1 MDTADLEIVI
11 SVKSAGSFASAARAR
26 GIDPSIVSRTVSSVE
41 KQLGVRLFHR
51 STRKLLVTEAGEAYI
66 EQIEPLLDE
75 LSAAAARVSTDAKT
89 VQGTVRLSAPV
100 SIGRALLLPH
110 LEAFRSSHP
119 EIMLE
124 CYFDDRV
131 TDLVG
136 DGIDVA
142 VRMAPS
148 ITGNL
153 ICTYQLQ
160 TRYRVVATPDWLAK
174 SSSLDDPS
182 ALTDLDCIL
191 FTLPGFRDQ
200 WAFRCKEGSTQS
212 IPVKGKLLFSNG
224 DSVVDAMLDGLGPAL
239 LVDAL
244 IEQHLETGRCVDQI
258 PNYEVTATTFDTA
271 AWIVYPSKNYMPK
284 KTRAVIDF
292 IKEKMG

>member
-1 MDTADLEIVI
+1 MNTADLEIVI
-11 SVKSAGSFASAARAR
+11 SVKSTGSFASAARAR

-41 KQLGVRLFHR
+41 KQLGTRLFHR
-51 STRKLLVTEAGEAYI
+51 STRKLAPTEAGEAYI
-66 EQIEPLLDE
+66 AQISPLLDE
-75 LSAAAARVSTDAKT
+75 LKAAAAKLSTDAET

-110 LEAFRSSHP
+110 LEAFRSLNP
-119 EIMLE
+119 EIVLE

-131 TDLVG
+131 TDLIG

-153 ICTYQLQ
+153 ICTKLCQ
-160 TRYRVVATPDWLAK
+160 TRYRVVAAPDWVAKNNRLDHPTALAEH
-174 SSSLDDPS
+174 
-182 ALTDLDCIL
+182 DCIL

-200 WAFRCKEGSTQS
+200 WTFRGKDGSTQS

-239 LVDAL
+239 LADAL
-244 IEQHLETGRCVDQI
+244 IEQHLDTGQCIDLF
-258 PNYEVTATTFDTA
+258 PGYEVTATTFDTA

-284 KTRAVIDF
+284 KTRAVINF